1 MLWYLLYPLRG
12 TTEAPDLPPTHPLR
26 SAFARYGKWAAR
38 HVKTV
43 LPICTAVIFLF
54 LYLFPFLYTTDAT
67 NITNGVSNLP
77 HHVWTDAQPLND
89 PIVEPDVIMRSIW
102 IHGSYM
108 KALDRDVLLG
118 ALELQD
124 ELLGPTTNFN
134 PRRPANVMEITDV
147 SEDFTREERDSFHIV
162 NGLTDKSWFFH
173 SPLQYWS
180 GSADN
185 IRSDEDILSTVNVKK
200 SQSTSVN
207 VTLRHSIVFSG
218 KRFEERRLVA
228 ADALVITLI
237 HLRDSP
243 VGRQW
248 VKRAEALAS
257 QPNTKWQIIPP
268 DGKSLSTRLY
278 EFQFRPMS
286 WSDWLALSFAYTLTI
301 CYLLLS
307 LSKLRAV
314 KSRLG
319 LMVTILVQIT
329 ASIVSSFTVCAIFK
343 IDLSRIPYYAYPLVV
358 LAISMENSFRLINA
372 VILTSSSISNS
383 DRIGEAFGKT
393 AHIAIANRVQNLVVL
408 LGLSRIT
415 YPGVAAFCTF
425 AAIATVFDFFFLATF
440 FLSVLSVD
448 VRQRELIEL
457 EKASHKRTRPTD
469 VSHSRPTW
477 LDLRQLRLG
486 ETTISTRVAG
496 TVVLLGFVLIAQSHY
511 APEGRRQWLN
521 QIFSFSWN
529 QYAHDSPRSSL
540 LIEINQA
547 RSPTSWLRLQDH
559 ETAREVIKVVKPNA
573 HSYVARVFDPLI
585 FVLKGSNRVP
595 QSREPIF
602 LPAIYDFI
610 NHEIPN
616 FIVLSL
622 IVVAAIRL
630 FTNYLLQDQFQE
642 KLDSD
647 HPDDEPLL
655 SVRPLT
661 KGHTLDVAMMTA
673 SPGGHLVSV
682 GLDRTIQVWDV
693 RRGTKSQVL
702 CDSEVPLENPFPV
715 LSMAVDGESKWLA
728 LVSWQRVFIW
738 SIEERQWAAT
748 RDIDLGGQKPQAV
761 FFNSESPDVTPSLV
775 LIRRNG
781 TGLEM
786 QLESEESR
794 GFNICKTPLIWA
806 VSFTEKCQS
815 RSSLLAIQ
823 GCADRSLAG
832 YPHQQ
837 SPPLSILTASRKS
850 CIHLVR
856 QHENEWI
863 STEVKLGDERE
874 KEAARDPVHCVLPLP
889 ALSAYLIGRSRSVDL
904 VDLDS
909 STVVHTFPTE
919 AMQPKTLKH
928 ICLTRAQPS
937 SLSSMTLSYVNLE
950 TGDLAIQTYLPE
962 EDDNVLYSYSPSNP
976 RGHRPWGPARES
988 KKRVENPGKWEVL
1001 VSGSIVGVRQR
1012 KSPSTRPPSP
1022 ISTNAGLRRRHRAD
1036 SRASEDCYSKQIWEA
1051 WVINHPGLEAANE
1064 GGGGGGSSSSSSS
1077 SSSSNEVVDE
1087 TRPLDVAGDNLMI
1100 SELGPMVK
1108 LGTMSVAVGFGNV
1121 VKVISAGHEYFDK
1134 IFLPA
1139 SVNGFQGMVGAGSL
1153 LAERRRRKG
1162 GGHGRAGGTGGIGLG
1177 VQVGGLKDRG
1187 L

>member
-1 MLWYLLYPLRG
+1 MLTCNR

-67 NITNGVSNLP
+67 NITSGVSNLP

-89 PIVEPDVIMRSIW
+89 PLVEPDVIMRSIW

-108 KALDRDVLLG
+108 KALNRDVLLG

-134 PRRPANVMEITDV
+134 PRRPGDNIQPSDV
-147 SEDFTREERDSFHIV
+147 SDDLTPEERDSFHIV
-162 NGLTDKSWFFH
+162 NGLTDNSWFFH

-185 IRSDEDILSTVNVKK
+185 IRADQDIVSTVNAKK
-200 SQSTSVN
+200 TQSTSVN

-237 HLRDSP
+237 HRRDSP
-243 VGRQW
+243 VGRKW
-248 VKRAEALAS
+248 VKKAEALAS

-268 DGKSLSTRLY
+268 DGKSLSNQLY

-286 WSDWLALSFAYTLTI
+286 WSDWLVLSIAYTVTI

-319 LMVTILVQIT
+319 LIITILVQIT
-329 ASIVSSFTVCAIFK
+329 ASVVSSFTVCAIFK

-393 AHIAIANRVQNLVVL
+393 AHIAVANRVQNLVVL

-425 AAIATVFDFFFLATF
+425 AAIATIFDFFFLATF
-440 FLSVLSVD
+440 FLSVLNVD

-457 EKASHKRTRPTD
+457 EKASHKRARPAD
-469 VSHSRPTW
+469 ALHSRHAW
-477 LDLRQLRLG
+477 FDFRQFRLG
-486 ETTISTRVAG
+486 ETTTSTRVAG

-529 QYAHDSPRSSL
+529 QFAQDSPKSSL

-559 ETAREVIKVVKPNA
+559 ETAREVIKVVKPQA

-585 FVLKGSNRVP
+585 FVLRGSDRVP
-595 QSREPIF
+595 QSREPLF

-610 NHEIPN
+610 NHEVPI

-630 FTNYLLQDQFQE
+630 FTDFLLRDQFQE
-642 KLDSD
+642 TLDSD

-661 KGHTLDVAMMTA
+661 KGHTLDVAMMAA

-682 GLDRTIQVWDV
+682 GLDRAIQVWDV
-693 RRGTKSQVL
+693 RCGTKNQVL
-702 CDSEVPLENPFPV
+702 SDPEVPLENPFPV
-715 LSMAVDGESKWLA
+715 LSMAVDDESKWLA
-728 LVSWQRVFIW
+728 LVSWQRVFLW

-761 FFNSESPDVTPSLV
+761 FFNSKPQESTPTLV
-775 LIRRNG
+775 LIKRNG
-781 TGLEM
+781 TGIEM
-786 QLESEESR
+786 QLEVEESR
-794 GFNICKTPLIWA
+794 VFNICKTPLVWA
-806 VSFTEKCQS
+806 VSFTEKC
-815 RSSLLAIQ
+815 
-823 GCADRSLAG
+823 

-837 SPPLSILTASRKS
+837 NHPPLSILTVSRKS
-850 CIHLVR
+850 CIHLVS
-856 QHENEWI
+856 QQDNEWV
-863 STEVKLGDERE
+863 SKEVKLSDER
-874 KEAARDPVHCVLPLP
+874 EAARDPIHCVLPIP

-904 VDLDS
+904 VDLDTS
-909 STVVHTFPTE
+909 AVIHTFSTE
-919 AMQPKTLKH
+919 TMRLKTLKQV
-928 ICLTRAQPS
+928 CLTRAQPS
-937 SLSSMTLSYVNLE
+937 SLSSITLAYVSAD
-950 TGDLAIQTYLPE
+950 TGDLIIQTYLPE
-962 EDDNVLYSYSPSNP
+962 EGENILYCP

-988 KKRVENPGKWEVL
+988 RKRIENPGKWEVL
-1001 VSGSIVGVRQR
+1001 VGGSIVGVRQR
-1012 KSPSTRPPSP
+1012 KSLLPPPSP
-1022 ISTNAGLRRRHRAD
+1022 ISTNGGGGAGGLRRRSRAD
-1036 SRASEDCYSKQIWEA
+1036 SRASDDCNRRKQVWEA
-1051 WVINHPGLEAANE
+1051 WVINHPELEAASE
-1064 GGGGGGSSSSSSS
+1064 GGRGGSGGSGHLGGRSSSGRYS
-1077 SSSSNEVVDE
+1077 EVDE
-1087 TRPLDVAGDNLMI
+1087 TRPLDPAGDNLMI

-1108 LGTMSVAVGFGNV
+1108 LGMMSVAVGFGNV

-1139 SVNGFQGMVGAGSL
+1139 ANGFQGMGADPPL
-1153 LAERRRRKG
+1153 LAERRRRNKAGGG
-1162 GGHGRAGGTGGIGLG
+1162 GGHGRANGLGLGLVGLG
-1177 VQVGGLKDRG
+1177 VVSPVGGGGGVFLRDG
-1187 L
+1187 IS